1 MARTQQPNSAGSQ
14 FYICL
19 NPDSKGYQH
28 LEGEYAAFGRVIE
41 GLEVVDQLREGD
53 RMNKITLND
62 YHPPT
67 EESEK

>member
-41 GLEVVDQLREGD
+41 GLELVDQLREGD
-53 RMNKITLND
+53 RMNKVTLND

-67 EESEK
+67 EESK